1 MNAANIR
8 EQIKRK
14 AFLVV
19 IPEVGWESEVD
30 RGSEVGSTLVDILF
44 YKLISK

>member
-8 EQIKRK
+8 EQIKRE

-19 IPEVGWESEVD
+19 IPEVG
-30 RGSEVGSTLVDILF
+30 RGSEVGSTLEDIIF
-44 YKLISK
+44 YKLTSK